1 MNLYFFRQI
10 QRKECIPGGMSVFPK
25 NSIGNGEESGM
36 CNVAHKVLSK
46 LVGNNLPYGQG
57 SAIDKDENEC

>member
-1 MNLYFFRQI
+1 
-10 QRKECIPGGMSVFPK
+10 MSIFPK
-25 NSIGNGEESGM
+25 NNIGNKEESGM

-46 LVGNNLPYGQG
+46 LVGNNMSYGQV